1 MRPQDAA
8 LNDAGF
14 MPAVMFLSVAAVSEA
29 DRAAGGEP
37 IRIQLQRE
45 AGFRT
50 AAEHQL
56 GIVKEFVEIG
66 TSATS
71 LRRRPVL
78 RRLLAHLE
86 QHPDIRC
93 VIFPGPR
100 SVARAGAH
108 RDGAVHHHFKRLGVD
123 VVLPAETDR
132 TGPRSQPKGIL
143 V

>member
-1 MRPQDAA
+1 MSPQDAVVD
-8 LNDAGF
+8 DAGF
-14 MPAVMFLSVAAVSEA
+14 MPAVLFLSVAAVSEA
-29 DRAAGGEP
+29 DKAAGGEP

-66 TSATS
+66 TPATS

-78 RRLLAHLE
+78 RRLLAHLK

-93 VIFPGPR
+93 VIFP
-100 SVARAGAH
+100 SARRFARTSAH
-108 RDGAVHHHFKRLGVD
+108 AQLLAEHFRRLD
-123 VVLPAETDR
+123 VRVLLPNQDSQHPIALLAET
-132 TGPRSQPKGIL
+132 L
-143 V
+143 A

>member
-1 MRPQDAA
+1 MSPQDAVV
-8 LNDAGF
+8 NDASF
-14 MPAVMFLSVAAVSEA
+14 TPAVMFLSVAAVSEA

-50 AAEHQL
+50 AAKHQL

-66 TSATS
+66 APATS

-86 QHPDIRC
+86 QHPDIRYA
-93 VIFPGPR
+93 IFPSARRFALNSAHAQLLTEHFRRLDVRVLLPNQD
-100 SVARAGAH
+100 SQHPVAH
-108 RDGAVHHHFKRLGVD
+108 SF
-123 VVLPAETDR
+123 AET
-132 TGPRSQPKGIL
+132 PA
-143 V
+143 